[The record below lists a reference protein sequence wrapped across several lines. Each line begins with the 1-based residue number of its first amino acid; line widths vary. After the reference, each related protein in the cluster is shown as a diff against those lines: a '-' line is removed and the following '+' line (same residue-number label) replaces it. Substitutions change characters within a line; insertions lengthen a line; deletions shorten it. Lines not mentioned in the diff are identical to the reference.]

1 MAIAQNKVGDFPET
15 LILGGHPLRITFSD
29 TASKT
34 HALLDRPLDIEMELY
49 FSCLIRKRV
58 YFRNDIKNEVFARTM
73 LGENLSVSFR
83 PVMTEACLAGD
94 IEDEPGV
101 EIFPLLK
108 GDAFVPK
115 WLAVNYR
122 HGQWQGQFGYD

>member
-1 MAIAQNKVGDFPET
+1 MAQTQSNVDGFPET
-15 LILGGHPLRITFSD
+15 LILAGHPLRINFSD
-29 TASKT
+29 AASKAL
-34 HALLDRPLDIEMELY
+34 ALLSQSLEIEMELY

-58 YFRNDIKNEVFARTM
+58 YFRNNIRNEVFSRTM
-73 LGENLSVSFR
+73 LGEKLSVSFR
-83 PVMTEACLAGD
+83 PVMTEACLIGD

-115 WLAVNYR
+115 WLTVDYR
-122 HGQWQGQFGYD
+122 HDQWQGQFGFD

>member
-1 MAIAQNKVGDFPET
+1 MTQTQGKVDGFPET
-15 LILGGHPLRITFSD
+15 LILAGRPLRINFSNA
-29 TASKT
+29 ASKAV
-34 HALLDRPLDIEMELY
+34 ALLDRSLEIEMELY

-58 YFRNDIKNEVFARTM
+58 YFRNDIKHEVFARTM
-73 LGENLSVSFR
+73 LDENLGVSFR
-83 PVMTEACLAGD
+83 PVMTEACLVGD

-115 WLAVNYR
+115 WLTVDYR
-122 HGQWQGQFGYD
+122 RGQWQGQFGYV

>member
-1 MAIAQNKVGDFPET
+1 MTIAQSSVDGFPEA
-15 LILGGHPLRITFSD
+15 LILAGRPLRINFSD
-29 TASKT
+29 AASKAL
-34 HALLDRPLDIEMELY
+34 ALLDQSLDIEMELY

-58 YFRNDIKNEVFARTM
+58 YFRNNTQNGVFARTM
-73 LGENLSVSFR
+73 LGEKLSVSFR
-83 PVMTEACLAGD
+83 PVMTEVCLIGD

-115 WLAVNYR
+115 WLAVDYR
-122 HGQWQGQFGYD
+122 HDQWQGQFGYD